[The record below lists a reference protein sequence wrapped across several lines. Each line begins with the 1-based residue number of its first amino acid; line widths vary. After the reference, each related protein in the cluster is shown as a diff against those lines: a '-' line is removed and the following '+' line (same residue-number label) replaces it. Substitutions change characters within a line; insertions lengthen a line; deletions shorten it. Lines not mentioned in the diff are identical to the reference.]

1 MYQLLFFFYVCF
13 PLMTLETGLINLS
26 YPLENKIKID
36 HDTQAH
42 GFHA

>member
-1 MYQLLFFFYVCF
+1 
-13 PLMTLETGLINLS
+13 MTSETGLLNLS
-26 YPLENKIKID
+26 YPLKNKIKID